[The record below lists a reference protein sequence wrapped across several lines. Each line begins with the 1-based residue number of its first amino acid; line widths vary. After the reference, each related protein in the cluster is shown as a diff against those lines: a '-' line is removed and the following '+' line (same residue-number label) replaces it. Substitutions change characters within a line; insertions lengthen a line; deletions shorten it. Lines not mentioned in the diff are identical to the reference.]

1 MIHPSNARLYR
12 FRDAFLPDLWLF
24 TLAAIV
30 LLCGCASSTP
40 ATPSVSAAYG
50 RSTHILHKANFS
62 RVTETDSRALFIEL
76 KQSPAAT

>member
-1 MIHPSNARLYR
+1 VIHPSNARLYR
-12 FRDAFLPDLWLF
+12 FRDAILPDLWLF
-24 TLAAIV
+24 TLAAKV

-40 ATPSVSAAYG
+40 ATPSASAAYG
-50 RSTHILHKANFS
+50 RSTHIAQANFS